1 MVEIIPVASQAN
13 VEALR
18 RQMARVRG
26 DRIALSLP
34 EGWIEL
40 DNLARLRLLQRQA
53 MIQRRHLALITQHD
67 ATRKAAATLGIPVF
81 ARPEEAQRGRW
92 RMSPDLP
99 LVDPRDPA
107 AGLPDPP
114 PWRRQEIVER
124 SARPS
129 RRQARQERIRLEEK
143 RRRALPYWMQLMG
156 YGAMG
161 ALLVAVLVFFTFYV
175 LPAATIIIAPGREPI
190 AVTVP
195 LIADGS
201 LDVVD
206 PDSNTL
212 PARFV
217 ETTLEETGTIATT
230 GMQQKASDR
239 ASGTV
244 VFTNLGATGVEIPA
258 GTLVNTSTGSPV
270 TFRTTTASWLE
281 GGVGNRTTVP
291 IEALEP
297 GVEGNVRANTIN
309 AVSGALRFRAR
320 VSNPAATYGGGS
332 ALVPVVT
339 QQDKDNLLAQVQASL
354 QQKAHEAL
362 QAELKEGEW
371 LPPES
376 IQTLT
381 VAQVFDKFNDDEG
394 SELSLTLRVLARGTA
409 LNQAQTNEAMLGA
422 LRSAIPERGMLVA
435 DSVVFQREP
444 EAEALDRRVAF
455 TMTALADYVVPIDPA
470 EVKQTVAGLSPE
482 RAGAAVAARWPLAR
496 PPEIYHD
503 PEWMGSL
510 PPFGSRIQV
519 RIEYADSLETTTTP
533 Q

>member
-1 MVEIIPVASQAN
+1 MVEIISVVPQAK
-13 VEALR
+13 VEAVR

-26 DRIALSLP
+26 DHIALALP
-34 EGWIEL
+34 EDWLEL

-81 ARPEEAQRGRW
+81 GRPEDAQDGHW

-99 LVDPRDPA
+99 RIDPRKPD

-114 PWRRQEIVER
+114 PWRRQDIVQR
-124 SARPS
+124 STLPS
-129 RRQARQERIRLEEK
+129 RRLARQARIRLEER
-143 RRRALPYWMQLMG
+143 RRRALPYWLQLMG
-156 YGAMG
+156 FGAMG
-161 ALLVAVLVFFTFYV
+161 ALLVAVLAFFVFYV
-175 LPAATIIIAPGREPI
+175 LPAATITIAPGREPI
-190 AVTVP
+190 RVTVP
-195 LIADGS
+195 LIADGN
-201 LDVVD
+201 LDVID

-230 GMQQKASDR
+230 GSQQKASDR
-239 ASGTV
+239 AGGTV
-244 VFTNLGATGVEIPA
+244 VFTNLGSTGVEIPA

-281 GGVGNRTTVP
+281 GGVGTRTTVP

-320 VSNPAATYGGGS
+320 VSNPNATFGGGS

-339 QQDKDNLLAQVQASL
+339 QQDKDNLLAQVEAAL
-354 QQKAHEAL
+354 RQKAYDAL
-362 QAELKEGEW
+362 QAEIQEGEW

-376 IQTLT
+376 IQTFT

-394 SELSLTLRVLARGTA
+394 SELSLTLRILAQGTA

-435 DSVVFQREP
+435 DSVAFQREP
-444 EAEALDRRVAF
+444 GAAALGRQVQF

-470 EVKQTVAGLSPE
+470 EVKQAIAGLPPD

-503 PEWMGSL
+503 PEWMATL

-519 RIEYADSLETTTTP
+519 RIEYADSLDVP
-533 Q
+533 AAP